1 MEIRYNQFGMS
12 QRPVFLSFS
21 GVITGIESAGS
32 MGRYDGCSQMV
43 TVENESGNVVNFFM
57 NAETFVVDY
66 TTLYESLP
74 VTVFYNGNVAAPLI
88 YPPQYMA
95 AVIAPQTEG
104 QMV

>member
-43 TVENESGNVVNFFM
+43 TVENESGM
-57 NAETFVVDY
+57 W
-66 TTLYESLP
+66 
-74 VTVFYNGNVAAPLI
+74 
-88 YPPQYMA
+88 
-95 AVIAPQTEG
+95 
-104 QMV
+104 